1 MDADPDA
8 SDVTAWKLA
17 QEARQQLHEIGQSQP
32 VFELDSRSLFHEFCT
47 QRALHWS
54 LLDGDAAVLW
64 RMQTLRADPK
74 HVPSRRMAAD
84 RVGLNLAIYI
94 YVHFPAA
101 SNRAARRW
109 VEGTVLGVAF
119 SPDGNTIATASSDKT
134 ARLWDAK
141 DGQPMGM
148 PMTHKDWVLAVAFS
162 PDGAVLVTAT
172 DRTVYQ
178 FDIRDGVSITGSRR
192 LDGAFPWS
200 ASPRFLDETGNAIQ
214 VPVLPT
220 GNSVD
225 IQTIHFDSSDLEP
238 LTGDAE
244 ELLKEWQQKLGLCID
259 EETGA
264 VVPLHKLAPPASAPH
279 RPGAP
284 AAPSIKG

>member
-1 MDADPDA
+1 M
-8 SDVTAWKLA
+8 TH
-17 QEARQQLHEIGQSQP
+17 QE
-32 VFELDSRSLFHEFCT
+32 
-47 QRALHWS
+47 
-54 LLDGDAAVLW
+54 
-64 RMQTLRADPK
+64 
-74 HVPSRRMAAD
+74 
-84 RVGLNLAIYI
+84 
-94 YVHFPAA
+94 
-101 SNRAARRW
+101 
-109 VEGTVLGVAF
+109 TVNAVAF
-119 SPDGNTIATASSDKT
+119 SPDGNTIATASSDNT

-264 VVPLHKLAPPASAPH
+264 VVPLHKLAPPAPAPH
-279 RPGAP
+279 RSGAP